1 MGQMEITRYPAM
13 ALLSCEMLEEVNFRF
28 SNILNLNKYLIGKN
42 SF

>member
-28 SNILNLNKYLIGKN
+28 TNILNLNKFFQLQ
-42 SF
+42 

>member
-28 SNILNLNKYLIGKN
+28 SNILNLNKYLNRQK
-42 SF
+42 